1 MHTFWALLL
10 GGVLRSIGSEA
21 TAEQVWT

>member
-1 MHTFWALLL
+1 MHTFWDLLL
-10 GGVLRSIGSEA
+10 CGVLRSIGSEA